1 MSQVPAKI
9 STMPA
14 QRSCPNA
21 TSPAARKVSASPTTV
36 TWFGVRGVRPSAV
49 IKASACLRTQASN
62 RVVNTTHLHCLG
74 RVGGERAAG
83 VLVNLDDLGGNEV
96 PRVATC
102 LLQRVV
108 GKPAAQVGITRGD
121 DERGG
126 KFAPVGRLPGHAV
139 LAGLE
144 DRHVARHLSR
154 DDGQA

>member
-9 STMPA
+9 STMPGE
-14 QRSCPNA
+14 RSCPNA
-21 TSPAARKVSASPTTV
+21 ASPAARKVSASPTTV

-83 VLVNLDDLGGNEV
+83 VLVNLDDLGRNEV
-96 PRVATC
+96 PRVATG
-102 LLQRVV
+102 LLQRVD
-108 GKPAAQVGITRGD
+108 GKPAAQVGLTLRDG
-121 DERGG
+121 ERGG
-126 KFAPVGRLPGHAV
+126 RFAPRVRLHGHAV

-144 DRHVARHLSR
+144 DRQRAR
-154 DDGQA
+154 